1 MFKPSVCIHASRC
14 TQHTAHPDP
23 GGLLFSWSKFWQ
35 VSVVSE
41 TSCLSPRLLY
51 ILALLVLVVLVII
64 IVFSYYYPLI
74 IIIVQPQ
81 VEQNMEF

>member
-1 MFKPSVCIHASRC
+1 MPPGVLNILS
-14 TQHTAHPDP
+14 PYP
-23 GGLLFSWSKFWQ
+23 GGLLFSWSKLWQ
-35 VSVVSE
+35 VNVVSE
-41 TSCLSPRLLY
+41 TSCLSTLLLY
-51 ILALLVLVVLVII
+51 ILALLFLGVVII